1 MEMSSPTIHEAF
13 FREYTSQDAIIKYS
27 RRTGGC
33 GISYLLDH
41 GYKDVYM
48 DSLCW
53 LPPNVRE
60 RGINVLEFGC
70 GAGMNLLYLIL
81 LLNQK
86 GITLARAIGTDFSP
100 VLIETA
106 KQEAKD
112 FLDETQREKV
122 EFNVARNESLFGDLV
137 ASIEAKETELADSFQ
152 FILGVNTIRYCH
164 AAKKQVEN
172 ARDIFKLLAPGG
184 VCAVIDMNNRFPLFR
199 SDLRNSLRWNKVE
212 QCYVPSLEEYAG
224 PFAETGFEIIRQEHF
239 CWIAHS
245 AGRLR
250 FGVMKALSPIL
261 NVVAKSRAMR
271 SLVVAR
277 KPMTG
282 QQDQP
287 RANS

>member
-172 ARDIFKLLAPGG
+172 ARDIFKACSGRG
-184 VCAVIDMNNRFPLFR
+184 
-199 SDLRNSLRWNKVE
+199 LRCYRYE
-212 QCYVPSLEEYAG
+212 QSVP
-224 PFAETGFEIIRQEHF
+224 I
-239 CWIAHS
+239 
-245 AGRLR
+245 
-250 FGVMKALSPIL
+250 V
-261 NVVAKSRAMR
+261 
-271 SLVVAR
+271 
-277 KPMTG
+277 
-282 QQDQP
+282 
-287 RANS
+287 